1 MAAQSDYAQ
10 VSHAIR
16 IILID
21 SVLGSDLPQAN
32 QALHSYGLGELVP
45 DSSCKDI
52 GLAGK
57 LLWFRLVHFKRS

>member
-1 MAAQSDYAQ
+1 MAAPSDYAQ

-45 DSSCKDI
+45 DSS
-52 GLAGK
+52 
-57 LLWFRLVHFKRS
+57 